1 MRDHAIR
8 EALNRHWAASD
19 SGDFATEH
27 DIYHE
32 DAVLD
37 YPQSRERILGRRNI
51 QLTRT
56 VQPNKKHFVVHRI
69 LGSGDLWVTELVLS
83 YDARP
88 YYTVSIM
95 EFRDLKVAHET
106 QYFADAFE
114 PGESRKKWVV
124 SMDSAK
130 EQGSPA
136 GTPVR

>member
-1 MRDHAIR
+1 MPNSVFTQAHGLQFRALLFDRFVLNEESRMRDEEIR
-8 EALNRHWAASD
+8 VALNRHWAASD

-32 DAVLD
+32 DAELD

-83 YDARP
+83 YDARS

-95 EFRDLKVAHET
+95 E
-106 QYFADAFE
+106 
-114 PGESRKKWVV
+114 
-124 SMDSAK
+124 
-130 EQGSPA
+130 
-136 GTPVR
+136 